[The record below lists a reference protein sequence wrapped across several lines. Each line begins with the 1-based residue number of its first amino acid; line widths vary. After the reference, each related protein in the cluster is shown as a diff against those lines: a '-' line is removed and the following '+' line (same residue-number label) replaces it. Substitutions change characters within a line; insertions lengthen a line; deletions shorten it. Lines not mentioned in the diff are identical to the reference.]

1 MNLNNE
7 EIVALL
13 ERYDR
18 ESKALR
24 HEALRISWS
33 MRGGITYSDAMA
45 LSQADRDVVNDIIK
59 ENMEITKESKMPF
72 F

>member
-1 MNLNNE
+1 LNLSNE
-7 EIVALL
+7 KIIALL
-13 ERYDR
+13 ERYER

-45 LSQADRDVVNDIIK
+45 LSQLEREVISDIIK

>member
-1 MNLNNE
+1 MNLSNE
-7 EIVALL
+7 KIIALL
-13 ERYDR
+13 ERYER

-45 LSQADRDVVNDIIK
+45 LSQLEREVISDIIK